1 MNDSIEN
8 LKKTLKLAEPALSA
22 VVPVMNEEENIPLVF
37 KELTS
42 AIEGEGLSYEI
53 IFVDDGST
61 DDSFKEMMKLK
72 EVSPAVK
79 IVRFRSNKGKTAAL
93 SAGFRAAR
101 GELVVT
107 IDADLQE
114 SPQEIGKMI
123 KEMEKGFD
131 LVSAWRY
138 NRQDSPTKN
147 LVSKVFNRFVRMITG
162 DTIHDINCGFKLYKK
177 EVVKNLNLYGELHR
191 VIPTL
196 ASASG
201 FRVGEVQVEH
211 QPRKFGHTKFSG
223 FLRGFHGIFDLFS
236 VLFLSR
242 FGNRPL
248 HFFGMAGFIVFAFG
262 FAIALFLAL
271 RYFLGFGF
279 IGERMPLFLLGILS
293 MVLGFQ
299 SLSIGLVGEM
309 LVKKI
314 LTPSNK
320 YDEEFYS

>member
-1 MNDSIEN
+1 MNDAIEN
-8 LKKTLKLAEPALSA
+8 MKKSQKLAEPVLSA

-42 AIEGEGLSYEI
+42 AIEKEGLSHEI
-53 IFVDDGST
+53 IFVDDGSA
-61 DDSFKEMMKLK
+61 DNSFKEMMKLK
-72 EVSPAVK
+72 EQFPTVK

-101 GELVVT
+101 GEMIVT

-123 KEMEKGFD
+123 KEMEKGYD

-138 NRQDSPTKN
+138 NRQDSATKN
-147 LVSKVFNRFVRMITG
+147 LVSRIFNRFVRLIT
-162 DTIHDINCGFKLYKK
+162 DDNLHDINCGFKLYKK
-177 EVVKNLNLYGELHR
+177 AVVKNLNLYGELHR

-211 QPRKFGHTKFSG
+211 WPRKYGVTKFGG

-248 HFFGMAGFIVFAFG
+248 HFFGMAGFIVFSFG
-262 FAIALFLAL
+262 FAIAAFLTL

-279 IGERMPLFLLGILS
+279 IGERMPLLLLGVLS

-314 LTPSNK
+314 LTHSNK
-320 YDEEFYS
+320 HDEEFFS